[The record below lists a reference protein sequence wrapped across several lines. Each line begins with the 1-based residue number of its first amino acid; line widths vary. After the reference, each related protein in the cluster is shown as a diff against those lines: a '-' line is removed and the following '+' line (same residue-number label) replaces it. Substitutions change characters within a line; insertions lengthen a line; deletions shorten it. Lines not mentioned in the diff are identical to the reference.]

1 MNATH
6 FERSLELVKSR
17 VGREDAALNMLKPD
31 RAMTFSTLRQLHAVI
46 ALLLWFSPSLSFSSR
61 ASKSLPGSK
70 TKSEFVDRLGMA
82 GSDNGGSVNNDSSD
96 YVWNKQGKRT
106 FYAGFDLGTSGCRVS
121 IIEPLPSSPNG
132 FREVYNDSVTWK
144 ECGRNLQDGKESSG
158 RYDDPESW
166 WIAIQKLLKGC
177 SSSSPSILDSV
188 ASICVSGTSASCLIA
203 DETTLKVTRSP
214 RMYNYDIVTSSED
227 FSDESRGL
235 EAMELL
241 EKHLPSKH
249 TARSSTGSFA
259 KLVKWILQSPLKSN
273 ECLYHQS
280 DYISTKL
287 ILFPNTETQSQKQEG
302 SQRHSDWQN
311 CLKLGYDVR
320 NLCWPVENWMGSCL
334 REATE
339 ISKDSDSSGGD
350 RTDEDLI
357 LGTLPTKVVSPGAPI
372 GIVHE
377 KVAKE
382 LGLSENVVVVGGT
395 TDSNAAF
402 YAAAASGSGS
412 SGEDNTI
419 KIPYGTAVTSLGSTT
434 AIKFLSKTYVEDSTL
449 GVYSHR
455 FPSREIF
462 ATAAV
467 NDGGDEQS
475 DSFEMDNSNE
485 EAWLVGGASNVGC
498 AVFRA
503 LNFTDEEL
511 KDRSKDIDPTT
522 DSHAYMRYKYYPLLP
537 GKVGERFP
545 VADATKRSIL
555 EPLPDTGDSDA
566 RTEYLK
572 GLFQSISTEVE
583 CKGYEVLRDLGASP
597 PFPSRIMTAGG
608 GSKNEVWNSL
618 RQRIINECNEANAQE
633 VEVGKAEQSEASYGA
648 ALLAAA
654 GFRL

>member
-1 MNATH
+1 M
-6 FERSLELVKSR
+6 S
-17 VGREDAALNMLKPD
+17 
-31 RAMTFSTLRQLHAVI
+31 FSTVRQLHAVI
-46 ALLLWFSPSLSFSSR
+46 AFLLWFSPSLSFSSR

-70 TKSEFVDRLGMA
+70 TKSEFVNRLGMA
-82 GSDNGGSVNNDSSD
+82 VSDNDGSVDNEADGFVSN
-96 YVWNKQGKRT
+96 QQEKRKL
-106 FYAGFDLGTSGCRVS
+106 FAGFDLGTSGCRVS

-132 FREVYNDSVTWK
+132 FRELYNDSVTWK
-144 ECGRNLQDGKESSG
+144 ECGRNLQDKDESSG

-203 DETTLKVTRSP
+203 DQTTLKVTRSP

-227 FSDESRGL
+227 SKDESSGL

-241 EKHLPSKH
+241 AKHLPAKH

-259 KLVKWILQSPLKSN
+259 KLVKWVLQSPLKSN

-287 ILFPNTETQSQKQEG
+287 MICPNTEMQNQEQEG
-302 SQRHSDWQN
+302 TQRHSDWQN

-320 NLCWPVENWMGSCL
+320 NLCWPVEDWMGSRL

-339 ISKDSDSSGGD
+339 ISKDTDGQSLDG
-350 RTDEDLI
+350 TDEDLI
-357 LGTLPTKVVSPGAPI
+357 FDTLPTKVVSPGAPI

-382 LGLSENVVVVGGT
+382 LGLSQNVVVVGGT

-412 SGEDNTI
+412 DNDDDKI

-455 FPSREIF
+455 FPSRDIF
-462 ATAAV
+462 ATAA
-467 NDGGDEQS
+467 GDNGEGKDS
-475 DSFEMDNSNE
+475 DSLEEENSSE

-522 DSHAYMRYKYYPLLP
+522 DSDAYIRYKYYPLLP
-537 GKVGERFP
+537 DKVGERFP
-545 VADATKRSIL
+545 VADATKKSVL
-555 EPLPDTGDSDA
+555 EPLPDTGDSNT

-608 GSKNEVWNSL
+608 GSKNEVWSSL
-618 RQRIINECNEANAQE
+618 RQRIMNERTEASSPE
-633 VEVGKAEQSEASYGA
+633 VEVGQAEQSEASYGA

>member
-1 MNATH
+1 MLLS
-6 FERSLELVKSR
+6 SL
-17 VGREDAALNMLKPD
+17 P
-31 RAMTFSTLRQLHAVI
+31 QLHAIVL
-46 ALLLWFSPSLSFSSR
+46 LLLWFSPSSSFSSR
-61 ASKSLPGSK
+61 SSKSSRGSR
-70 TKSEFVDRLGMA
+70 TKSEFVHLLGMA
-82 GSDNGGSVNNDSSD
+82 GGDNDGSAESLDDN
-96 YVWNKQGKRT
+96 QQRRT
-106 FYAGFDLGTSGCRVS
+106 LFAGFDLGTSGCRVS
-121 IIEPLPSSPNG
+121 IIEPSLNG

-144 ECGRNLQDGKESSG
+144 DCGRDSSG

-177 SSSSPSILDSV
+177 SSSSQSILDSV
-188 ASICVSGTSASCLIA
+188 ACICVSGTSASCLIA
-203 DETTLKVTRSP
+203 DQTTLEVTRKP
-214 RMYNYDIVTSSED
+214 RMYNYDIVTSSKD
-227 FSDESRGL
+227 SNDETSGMRT
-235 EAMELL
+235 MKLL
-241 EKHLPSKH
+241 EKHLPPKH

-287 ILFPNTETQSQKQEG
+287 ISPNEE

-320 NLCWPVENWMGSCL
+320 NLCWPIEDWMGSCL
-334 REATE
+334 QEATE
-339 ISKDSDSSGGD
+339 ISEGKDSSD
-350 RTDEDLI
+350 REESDESLI
-357 LGTLPTKVVSPGAPI
+357 TKTLPTEIVSPGAPI

-377 KVAKE
+377 KVAKD

-402 YAAAASGSGS
+402 YAAAASGSESIG
-412 SGEDNTI
+412 GDDDDKI
-419 KIPYGTAVTSLGSTT
+419 RIPYGTAVTSLGSTT

-455 FPSREIF
+455 FPSRDVF
-462 ATAAV
+462 ATAS
-467 NDGGDEQS
+467 GDNGDDEES
-475 DSFEMDNSNE
+475 DNSNE

-503 LNFTDEEL
+503 LDFTDEEL
-511 KDRSKDIDPTT
+511 KERSKNIDPTS
-522 DSHAYMRYKYYPLLP
+522 DSEAYIRYKYYPLLP
-537 GKVGERFP
+537 DKVGERFP
-545 VADATKRSIL
+545 VADATKKPIL

-572 GLFQSISTEVE
+572 GLLQSISTEVE

-608 GSKNEVWNSL
+608 GSKNDVWSSL
-618 RQRIINECNEANAQE
+618 RQRIMNERIGANTEE

-654 GFRL
+654 GFRLRE